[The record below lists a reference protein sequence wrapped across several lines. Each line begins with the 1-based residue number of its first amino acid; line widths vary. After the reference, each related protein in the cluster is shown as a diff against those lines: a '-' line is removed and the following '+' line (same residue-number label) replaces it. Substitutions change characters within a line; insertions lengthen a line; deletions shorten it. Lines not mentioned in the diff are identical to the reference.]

1 MPIPRRPSEQLIRAE
16 PEVVNVI
23 DEEEEKGEF
32 SALEEVEYLG
42 AGNFGKVFKMS
53 GVRNG
58 KRRMFAEKRMSITD
72 PSAKCEQEM
81 LEGISHPH
89 IIRYIHSYVKAD
101 QLIIQ
106 MEFADRGNLTKM
118 VESASK
124 DPKKEGLF
132 EEDNIWRFIKQMCSA
147 LKYLHIRNILHR
159 DLKVIDI
166 KRKQYD

>member
-1 MPIPRRPSEQLIRAE
+1 M
-16 PEVVNVI
+16 VNAI
-23 DEEEEKGEF
+23 EEEEEKGEF
-32 SALEEVEYLG
+32 SALQEVEYLG

-58 KRRMFAEKRMSITD
+58 KRRMFAEKRMSLTD

-106 MEFADRGNLTKM
+106 MEFANRGNLTKM